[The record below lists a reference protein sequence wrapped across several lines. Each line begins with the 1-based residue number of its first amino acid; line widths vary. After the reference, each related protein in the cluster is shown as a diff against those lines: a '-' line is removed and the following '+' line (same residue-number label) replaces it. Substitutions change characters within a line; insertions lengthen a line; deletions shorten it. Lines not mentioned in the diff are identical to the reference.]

1 MNSLK
6 RIVFLP
12 FALLVACA
20 SPKLPPANEIMP
32 PQTPSISDNGPTA
45 AIVTD
50 KSIPKDTGAETPSKD
65 KTTAGKTA
73 AVASNPPPAS
83 WELSGAMAARS
94 AKKAWSA
101 SVNWVQ
107 NGAQSYQIRLFG
119 PLGSGTIMISRKGG
133 AITFRDG
140 PKTVTSSNADE
151 LLKQQTG
158 VRLPVNNL
166 FYWVRGIPAPG
177 AVQSSQRDAANRLVL
192 LRQAGYTIQYQGYSA
207 SSKTALP
214 SRIVLQG
221 NGVMIKLV
229 IKRWKI

>member
-1 MNSLK
+1 
-6 RIVFLP
+6 
-12 FALLVACA
+12 
-20 SPKLPPANEIMP
+20 
-32 PQTPSISDNGPTA
+32 
-45 AIVTD
+45 
-50 KSIPKDTGAETPSKD
+50 
-65 KTTAGKTA
+65 
-73 AVASNPPPAS
+73 
-83 WELSGAMAARS
+83 
-94 AKKAWSA
+94 
-101 SVNWVQ
+101 
-107 NGAQSYQIRLFG
+107 
-119 PLGSGTIMISRKGG
+119 MISRKGG